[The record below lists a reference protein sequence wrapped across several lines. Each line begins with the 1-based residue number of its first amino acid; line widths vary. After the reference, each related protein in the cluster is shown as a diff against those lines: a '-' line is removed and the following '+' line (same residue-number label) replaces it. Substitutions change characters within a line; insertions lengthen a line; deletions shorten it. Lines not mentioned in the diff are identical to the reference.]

1 MMFATII
8 DYIVGSARNPLMW
21 ILIAFQVWMLVDAI
35 RREEWI
41 WAIFMF
47 FFPFGLSAILYFFF
61 VYRANAP
68 VNAPTFELPGAANRA
83 RIKELQGQI
92 YHLDKAH
99 HHAELA
105 NIYFTQGKLADAE
118 KEYLAALERDG
129 EDIDTRAHY
138 GQLLLR
144 LNRAEEARAILE
156 KVCAE
161 SPHHDYGQ
169 TMMHYGA
176 ALAAVGR
183 NDDAIAAYR
192 RTLERNTYPQARVE
206 LAELLFHKGEKE
218 AARAE
223 LREVVADHGHAVG
236 FQRKRERRWVKRASS
251 LLKAHGG

>member
-8 DYIVGSARNPLMW
+8 DWILYSARNPMMW
-21 ILIAFQVWMLVDAI
+21 VVIAFHLWMFVDAI

-41 WAIFMF
+41 WAAFIF
-47 FFPFGLSAILYFFF
+47 FFPMGINAILYYFWI
-61 VYRANAP
+61 YRANVPA
-68 VNAPTFELPGAANRA
+68 NAPTFELPGSANRA
-83 RIKELQGQI
+83 RIKELQAQI

-105 NIYFTQGKLADAE
+105 NVYFTQGKLADAE
-118 KEYLAALERDG
+118 KEYLAALERDPT
-129 EDIDTRAHY
+129 DLDTRAHY

-176 ALAAVGR
+176 SLAAAGR
-183 NDDAIAAYR
+183 NDEAIGAYR

-206 LAELLFHKGEKE
+206 LAELLLAKGDKD

-223 LREVVADHGHAVG
+223 LQEVVNDHGHAVG
-236 FQRKRERRWVKRASS
+236 FQRKRERRWVKRASA
-251 LLKAHGG
+251 LLKASFR

>member
-1 MMFATII
+1 MLFATII

-21 ILIAFQVWMLVDAI
+21 ILIAFQLWMLVDAI

-47 FFPFGLSAILYFFF
+47 FFPFGLSAILYYFF
-61 VYRANAP
+61 VFRANAP

-105 NIYFTQGKLADAE
+105 NVYFTQGKLADAE
-118 KEYLAALERDG
+118 KEYLASLERDPD
-129 EDIDTRAHY
+129 DIDTRAHY

-169 TMMHYGA
+169 TMMHHA
-176 ALAAVGR
+176 TALAMLGR
-183 NDDAIAAYR
+183 ADEAIAAFR
-192 RTLERNTYPQARVE
+192 RTLERNTYAEARVG
-206 LAELLFHKGEKE
+206 LAELLLNNGDKE

-223 LREVVADHGHAVG
+223 LQEVINDDGHGVS
-236 FQRKRERRWVKRASS
+236 FQRKRERPWVKRASA
-251 LLKAHGG
+251 LLKSLGA